1 MLLGRRG
8 STAPLEFEEEIR
20 RAKERKPA
28 AFVYA
33 FFWSGDART
42 RSDLQALRGGDEGW
56 RATSPGDARTRK
68 GEIWVEDARMRE
80 PFVIGFSRG
89 KWVETRQILAEAM
102 AAATRRFVWKPWFQL
117 AAAHCALSPPL
128 PSSRCC
134 NSRSWTRS
142 RFSRWE
148 RKFGYLFSLHRKQN
162 LSLFLFDF
170 VNSIPFTFNVTNCRD
185 LLLSII
191 IHRIPLKGGRSIL
204 LPFEG
209 PSKQEWID
217 YYARRRVHNSMY
229 ASTLNRPIKWRK
241 SSLLT
246 LALMSSTLS
255 KIRCY
260 ILAQSMIVDDRF

>member
-1 MLLGRRG
+1 MHARERGKSGSKTQECENRLLSAFPGENGSRRG
-8 STAPLEFEEEIR
+8 RSLPR
-20 RAKERKPA
+20 RWQPRP
-28 AFVYA
+28 
-33 FFWSGDART
+33 D
-42 RSDLQALRGGDEGW
+42 
-56 RATSPGDARTRK
+56 
-68 GEIWVEDARMRE
+68 
-80 PFVIGFSRG
+80 
-89 KWVETRQILAEAM
+89 
-102 AAATRRFVWKPWFQL
+102 
-117 AAAHCALSPPL
+117 ALSENRGFNSRPPIVLSLL
-128 PSSRCC
+128 PSPRPVAAILD
-134 NSRSWTRS
+134 RERDPTPY
-142 RFSRWE
+142 RFSRWK
-148 RKFGYLFSLHRKQN
+148 RKFGYLFSLHRKQD

-170 VNSIPFTFNVTNCRD
+170 VNSTRLTFNVTNCRD